1 MNVHNTTY
9 ETVRTTTVTAT
20 RAPKRLIPFGEPL
33 RVSPKKVETPA
44 AAPKLADRREK
55 PDHQLAAVAIPVN
68 YTEYL
73 EYQEDSGL
81 VLVVARVT
89 PRMADVFKLAF
100 EAFPSKG

>member
-1 MNVHNTTY
+1 MNVHYQTT
-9 ETVRTTTVTAT
+9 RSTTVTPT
-20 RAPKRLIPFGEPL
+20 RAPGAKAKSVRSDFAKPAA
-33 RVSPKKVETPA
+33 TPA